1 VHDENGTTET
11 GLDWLTGRSVA
22 VRLGIGYPGPVIEAL
37 VRLGA
42 KVAMQLPAGDHQPF
56 STTEIQSLVKNS
68 NHVDAI
74 VMTLKDWVKAREG
87 IDLLSMNCPI
97 VVPNLALEVVEGAD
111 ELDSLLQSVFKLG

>member
-1 VHDENGTTET
+1 
-11 GLDWLTGRSVA
+11 
-22 VRLGIGYPGPVIEAL
+22 LGIGYPGPVIEAL

>member
-1 VHDENGTTET
+1 M
-11 GLDWLTGRSVA
+11 
-22 VRLGIGYPGPVIEAL
+22 IEAL

-42 KVAMQLPAGDHQPF
+42 KVAMQLPAGDHQSF

-97 VVPNLALEVVEGAD
+97 VVPNLALEVFEGAD

>member
-1 VHDENGTTET
+1 
-11 GLDWLTGRSVA
+11 
-22 VRLGIGYPGPVIEAL
+22 
-37 VRLGA
+37 
-42 KVAMQLPAGDHQPF
+42 
-56 STTEIQSLVKNS
+56 VKNS